1 MNGVVIGAVMAL
13 GMFQQTDTVIPV
25 GDARAINVE
34 TTGGTIVVDVWDRDE
49 VRIQGEHSRRTFVD
63 IRRRGA
69 VIDVEPEARRGP
81 ANLVDFHITVPAS
94 LALDLEGMYTDI
106 TVEGAAGD
114 VSAETLEGDI
124 TIRGGRGTVSVSTMT
139 GEVLIEG
146 ADGLIEVETAAHDVR
161 IVDSGGEIVGE
172 SMGGDFSL
180 ENVRATSVD
189 IGTVG
194 GRLYYDGPLHAGG
207 TYFFGSHGGSI
218 TLVVPEGTSAQ
229 FDLSTI
235 HGSIFDNV
243 RGEMQRSEGGRRHSF
258 EVGGGGALVE
268 VETFGG
274 RIMVVRKGT
283 EGDIPPDGHGDMD
296 LMEMSLESMGHLLD
310 DVTHGVAEELTH
322 LLSDLHVDVDA
333 DGERSRSRKPGGAF

>member
-13 GMFQQTDTVIPV
+13 SMMQQTDTVIPV
-25 GDARAINVE
+25 GDARSVSVE
-34 TTGGTIVVDVWDRDE
+34 ATGGTILVDVWDRDE
-49 VRIQGEHSRRTFVD
+49 VRIQGEHSRRTFVE
-63 IRRRGA
+63 IRRRGG

-81 ANLVDFHITVPAS
+81 ANLVDFHITVPATM
-94 LALDLEGMYTDI
+94 AVDLEGMYTDI
-106 TVEGAAGD
+106 TVEGAGGD

-146 ADGLIEVETAAHDVR
+146 AEGFIEVESAAHDVR
-161 IVDSGGEIVGE
+161 ITDSAGEIVGE
-172 SMGGDFSL
+172 SMGGDFVL

-189 IGTVG
+189 IGSVG
-194 GRLYYDGPLHAGG
+194 GRLYYDGALQPEG

-235 HGSIFDNV
+235 HGSIFDNL
-243 RGEMQRSEGGRRHSF
+243 RGEMQRSEGGRRHTI
-258 EVGGGGALVE
+258 EVGTGAALVE

-274 RIMVVRKGT
+274 RIMVVWKGT
-283 EGDIPPDGHGDMD
+283 EGDIPEGAREGQH
-296 LMEMSLESMGHLLD
+296 MELESVSDLL
-310 DVTHGVAEELTH
+310 HGVTEGVSEGLSH
-322 LLSDLHVDVDA
+322 LLSDLHMDVDVA
-333 DGERSRSRKPGGAF
+333 SDGHPPRRPGGGS